1 MFYKTVPAVSA
12 KDAYGRFQ
20 EEKEIKN
27 ARVEKMN
34 GIDGFDAYNPSVPFM
49 WEGKEYIAARVE
61 KRDSEVSEVRFFVR
75 GEKDG
80 EWNLAE
86 NTEKLPLQDPFVTF
100 VDGKLVLGG
109 VSVEFPTVPG
119 GDTHWHTDFY
129 IGTPFKM
136 KKFLSGPAQMKDI
149 RLAQLPN
156 GKIAVCSRP
165 QGSSME
171 KYGCIAKVGFTVVN
185 SLSGLTAE
193 TIENAPYL
201 EKLFEDDEW
210 GGVNQLIVLKNG
222 KLGAVGHKACRTYD
236 ENGKQLLHYYGM
248 AFAIDPETREI
259 TQNKLIVTRDCF
271 PESAKKRA
279 DLSDV
284 TFTSGVKRLSG
295 GLAEVYTGL
304 SDAAIGYAVIR
315 DPFEEYEK

>member
-12 KDAYGRFQ
+12 EDAYVRFRK
-20 EEKEIKN
+20 EKEIKN

-34 GIDGFDAYNPSVPFM
+34 GIDGFDAYNPSVPFV

-100 VDGKLVLGG
+100 VDGQIVLGG
-109 VSVEFPTVPG
+109 VSVEFSTVPG

-129 IGTPFKM
+129 IGTPFKLE
-136 KKFLSGPAQMKDI
+136 KFLSGPAQMKDI
-149 RLAQLPN
+149 RLVQLPD

-165 QGSSME
+165 QGASME

-185 SLSGLTAE
+185 NLSCLTAE

-210 GGVNQLIVLKNG
+210 GGVNQLTVLKNG
-222 KLGAVGHKACRTYD
+222 KLGAVGHKAYRTYD
-236 ENGKQLLHYYGM
+236 EEGNQKLHYYGM
-248 AFAIDPETREI
+248 AFAIDPATHEI

-271 PESAKKRA
+271 PDSPKKRE
-279 DLSDV
+279 DLGDV
-284 TFTSGVKRLSG
+284 TFTAGVKRLSG
-295 GLAEVYTGL
+295 GLAEAYTGL

>member
-1 MFYKTVPAVSA
+1 M
-12 KDAYGRFQ
+12 
-20 EEKEIKN
+20 
-27 ARVEKMN
+27 
-34 GIDGFDAYNPSVPFM
+34 
-49 WEGKEYIAARVE
+49 
-61 KRDSEVSEVRFFVR
+61 RFFVR

-129 IGTPFKM
+129 IGTPFKLE
-136 KKFLSGPAQMKDI
+136 KFLSGPAQMKDI

-315 DPFEEYEK
+315 DPFEAYEK